1 MWAMTIAIFGGVGLF
16 LLGMSVMTEGLK
28 AMAGSALRSVL
39 AKAAATPLRGTFW
52 GAFVTLLVQS
62 SSATTM
68 TTIGLVSA
76 GLLTFPQG
84 LSLVFGASIG
94 TTGTGWL
101 VALIGV
107 RVSLTAWAMPMVFAG
122 AMMRLLGKGRLAGG
136 GNALAGFG
144 LLLAGLTTLQQG
156 MGVLSDRL
164 NPSDLPAVLG
174 AAGVGFWA
182 GVGGLLLLVV
192 VGVVMTTVMQS
203 SSAAIAVSLS
213 ALYAGAIGPDQAVAL
228 VIGQNVGTAVSSA
241 LAAIGTT
248 TPAKRTAVAYILFKV
263 TTACVAVLLFP
274 LTSPLVNWA
283 SQHVDDTTM
292 LAAYHTLYNVVGV
305 SLLLPVVG
313 RFAGLVEW
321 LVPQRGP
328 VLTKYLDRSV
338 QTVPAVAVEASRR
351 TVGAVLESVC
361 RSVVAGLS
369 PPSGGLGPQ
378 AAGVNPEG
386 AAVRVRLGAD
396 EVVLIRSTEALDR
409 TRAFLAGL
417 TEPPVSSDEQ
427 RRLTGTLHALDHA
440 VRLIETLQEEPGDP
454 YLPTGET
461 EVAAVRLAQ
470 QALGEAVRLGHD
482 IASET
487 ETEDEASAARL
498 DRWATELAE
507 LRRQHRAATLE
518 QAGRAGLNAAEAM
531 QRVDWVRRLDR
542 VVYHVSRI
550 ATHLRVG

>member
-1 MWAMTIAIFGGVGLF
+1 MWAMTIAILGGVGLF

-164 NPSDLPAVLG
+164 NPTDLPAVLG

-182 GVGGLLLLVV
+182 GVGGLVILVL

-263 TTACVAVLLFP
+263 TTACVAMLLFP

-283 SQHVDDTTM
+283 SQHVDNTTM

-305 SLLLPVVG
+305 SMLLPVIG
-313 RFAGLVEW
+313 RFAGLVER

-351 TVGAVLESVC
+351 TVGAVLEGLC
-361 RSVVAGLS
+361 RSMAK
-369 PPSGGLGPQ
+369 GLG
-378 AAGVNPEG
+378 AEAGSG
-386 AAVRVRLGAD
+386 RVRLGAD
-396 EVVLIRSTEALDR
+396 EVLLLGSTEALDR

-417 TEPPVSSDEQ
+417 TEPPVSAEEQ
-427 RRLTGTLHALDHA
+427 RRLTGALHALDHA

-454 YLPTGET
+454 YLPMGET
-461 EVAAVRLAQ
+461 ELAAVGLARD
-470 QALGEAVRLGHD
+470 ALAEAVRLGHD

-487 ETEDEASAARL
+487 ETEDKESAGRIDRL
-498 DRWATELAE
+498 AIELAE

-531 QRVDWVRRLDR
+531 QRVEWVRRLDR

-550 ATHLRVG
+550 ATHLRVE